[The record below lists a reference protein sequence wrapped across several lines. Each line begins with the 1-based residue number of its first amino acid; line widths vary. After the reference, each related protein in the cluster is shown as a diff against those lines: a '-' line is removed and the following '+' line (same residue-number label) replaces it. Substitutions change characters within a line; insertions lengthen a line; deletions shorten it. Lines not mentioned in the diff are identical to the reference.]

1 MKLNKNDLVK
11 AIAASSG
18 QTQVEAREALEVV
31 FGAICDELSKGNAIN
46 IPGFG
51 MLEVIKRKSR
61 SCVNPITKEP
71 MMSAPKR
78 AVRLKVSST
87 LKVALNAG

>member
-1 MKLNKNDLVK
+1 MKLGKEDLVK
-11 AIAASSG
+11 AIATSSG
-18 QTQVEAREALEVV
+18 QTQTAAGEALEAV
-31 FGAICDELSKGNAIN
+31 FGAIRAELAKGNTVN

-51 MLEVIKRKSR
+51 MLEVVERKPR
-61 SCVNPITKEP
+61 PCINPSTKER
-71 MMSAPKR
+71 MMSAPKK